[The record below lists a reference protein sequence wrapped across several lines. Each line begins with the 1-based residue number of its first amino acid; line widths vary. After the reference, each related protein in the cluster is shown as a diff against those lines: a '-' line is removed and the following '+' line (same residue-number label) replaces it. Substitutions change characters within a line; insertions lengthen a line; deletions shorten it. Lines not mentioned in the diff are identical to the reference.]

1 MVPFMETINAE
12 LIDDTLLKT
21 EICMISTK
29 HLLAMTICT
38 AMLTIS
44 KLIWNFYRGIE
55 SFALKEGCG
64 IGVDRQFYLVGILTQ
79 FFDLQNVS
87 QSIWCIL

>member
-44 KLIWNFYRGIE
+44 KLIQKLDRGIE
-55 SFALKEGCG
+55 SICTQLYF
-64 IGVDRQFYLVGILTQ
+64 VGILTQ
-79 FFDLQNVS
+79 FYDLQNVS
-87 QSIWCIL
+87 QSI